1 MQTCSFELLELPDG
15 RWCVARIAAS
25 ETGLVAGSFA
35 APGHQAD
42 TEASAA
48 SPTPGHDPVGIFAT
62 RDAAE
67 RAIDRATPAPASP
80 LAPFARWLSAP

>member
-1 MQTCSFELLELPDG
+1 MQTCSFELLELPNG

-25 ETGLVAGSFA
+25 DADLVAGSFA
-35 APGHQAD
+35 APAHQPATD
-42 TEASAA
+42 APAA
-48 SPTPGHDPVGIFAT
+48 SPTPGTDPVGIFAT
-62 RDAAE
+62 RDDAE